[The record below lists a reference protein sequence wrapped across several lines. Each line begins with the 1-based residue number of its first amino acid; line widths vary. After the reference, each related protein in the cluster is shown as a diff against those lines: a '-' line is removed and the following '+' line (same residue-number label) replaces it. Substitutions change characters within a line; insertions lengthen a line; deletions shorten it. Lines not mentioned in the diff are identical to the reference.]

1 MFMEHRADARELG
14 ESRGS
19 RIVWEIT
26 KWVLIPGLVAM
37 VGYFFVGPRIP
48 TGVLPKNIVQSVP
61 VLASEPTL
69 AGSGEE
75 PVESSSS
82 AVDPEKASTAP
93 QLEIDVQPATGRRR

>member
-69 AGSGEE
+69 AGNGEE

>member
-1 MFMEHRADARELG
+1 MEHRADAREWG

-61 VLASEPTL
+61 VLASEPPK
-69 AGSGEE
+69 AGTDNTPE
-75 PVESSSS
+75 PTSS
-82 AVDPEKASTAP
+82 AVDPDKANLAP

>member
-1 MFMEHRADARELG
+1 MEHRADARELG
-14 ESRGS
+14 ESKGS

-61 VLASEPTL
+61 VLASEPTP
-69 AGSGEE
+69 AASGDDA
-75 PVESSSS
+75 PANSTS

>member
-61 VLASEPTL
+61 VLASEPPKAASDSK
-69 AGSGEE
+69 AGQSN
-75 PVESSSS
+75 S
-82 AVDPEKASTAP
+82 AVDPEKSSTAP
-93 QLEIDVQPATGRRR
+93 ELEIDVQPATGRRR

>member
-1 MFMEHRADARELG
+1 MEHRADARELG

-61 VLASEPTL
+61 VLAGEPPKAGSSDTPEPT
-69 AGSGEE
+69 
-75 PVESSSS
+75 SS
-82 AVDPEKASTAP
+82 AVDPETASTAP

>member
-69 AGSGEE
+69 AGSSEE

-82 AVDPEKASTAP
+82 AVDPETASTAP